1 MESDLGNQE
10 VLKKTSNKKKDIID
24 IIKYIVIA
32 ILIVIPVRMFIAQ
45 PFIVSGESMY
55 STFLDGDYL
64 IIDEIS
70 YNLGSP
76 HRGDVIVFKY
86 PLDPKRFFIKR
97 IIGLPNE
104 EILIKEGII
113 TIKNKENPEGF
124 IYQEP
129 YLKQEF
135 KDSLNF
141 ETTEKEYFV
150 LGDNR
155 ARSSDSRVWGPLPEK
170 LITGRAFVRLLPF
183 KNISYLP
190 GNTK

>member
-1 MESDLGNQE
+1 MESDLGKEE
-10 VLKKTSNKKKDIID
+10 VVQKTSNKKKDFID
-24 IIKYIVIA
+24 FIKYVVIA

-97 IIGLPNE
+97 IC
-104 EILIKEGII
+104 
-113 TIKNKENPEGF
+113 
-124 IYQEP
+124 
-129 YLKQEF
+129 
-135 KDSLNF
+135 
-141 ETTEKEYFV
+141 YF
-150 LGDNR
+150 
-155 ARSSDSRVWGPLPEK
+155 
-170 LITGRAFVRLLPF
+170 
-183 KNISYLP
+183 
-190 GNTK
+190 

>member
-104 EILIKEGII
+104 EILIKEGVI

-129 YLKQEF
+129 YLKQEL

>member
-1 MESDLGNQE
+1 MESDLDKQVVEKNISS
-10 VLKKTSNKKKDIID
+10 KRKDFLD
-24 IIKYIVIA
+24 FVKYIVIA

-70 YNLGSP
+70 YHLGSP

-97 IIGLPNE
+97 IIVLPNE
-104 EILIKEGII
+104 EIVVKEGII
-113 TIKNKENPEGF
+113 KIKNSEGDF
-124 IYQEP
+124 ILEEP

-135 KDSLNF
+135 KDSF
-141 ETTEKEYFV
+141 QFKTGAQEYFV

-155 ARSSDSRVWGPLPEK
+155 ARSSDSRFWGALPEK
-170 LITGRAFVRLLPF
+170 LITGRAFVRLLPIQ
-183 KNISYLP
+183 NISYLP
-190 GNTK
+190 GSIQ

>member
-104 EILIKEGII
+104 EILIKEGVI

-155 ARSSDSRVWGPLPEK
+155 ARSSDSRVWGPLSEK
-170 LITGRAFVRLLPF
+170 LITGRALVRLLPL
-183 KNISYLP
+183 KDISYLP

>member
-104 EILIKEGII
+104 EILIKEGVIKN
-113 TIKNKENPEGF
+113 KNKENPEGF

>member
-1 MESDLGNQE
+1 MESDLGKEE
-10 VLKKTSNKKKDIID
+10 VVQKTSNKKKDFID
-24 IIKYIVIA
+24 FIKYVVIA

-104 EILIKEGII
+104 EISVKEGVI
-113 TIKNKENPEGF
+113 TITNEENKEGF
-124 IYQEP
+124 VYEEP

-135 KDSLNF
+135 KDSF
-141 ETTEKEYFV
+141 QFKTSEKEYFV

-155 ARSSDSRVWGPLPEK
+155 ARSSDSRIWGALPEK
-170 LITGRAFVRLLPF
+170 LITGRALVRLLPL
-183 KNISYLP
+183 KDISYLP

>member
-1 MESDLGNQE
+1 MESNLDNQA
-10 VLKKTSNKKKDIID
+10 VIKKNSNKKKDFLD
-24 IIKYIVIA
+24 FIKYIVIA

-76 HRGDVIVFKY
+76 HRGEVIVFKY

-104 EILIKEGII
+104 EISITEGVI
-113 TIKNKENPEGF
+113 TIKNSESPEGF
-124 IYQEP
+124 VLEEP

-135 KDSLNF
+135 KDSF
-141 ETTEKEYFV
+141 QFKTGEKEYFV

-155 ARSSDSRVWGPLPEK
+155 ARSSDSRFWGALPEK
-170 LITGRAFVRLLPF
+170 FITGRAFVRLLPL

>member
-1 MESDLGNQE
+1 MESDLDKQVVEKNISS
-10 VLKKTSNKKKDIID
+10 KRKDFLD
-24 IIKYIVIA
+24 FVKYIVIA

-70 YNLGSP
+70 YHLGSP

-104 EILIKEGII
+104 EIVVKEGII
-113 TIKNKENPEGF
+113 KIKNSEGDF
-124 IYQEP
+124 ILEEP

-135 KDSLNF
+135 KDSF
-141 ETTEKEYFV
+141 QFKTGAQEYFV

-155 ARSSDSRVWGPLPEK
+155 ARSSDSRFWGALPEK
-170 LITGRAFVRLLPF
+170 LITGRAFVRLLPIQ
-183 KNISYLP
+183 NISYLP
-190 GNTK
+190 GSIQ